1 MTEIAARRP
10 RPGRTTIVLLLP
22 VLALVLG
29 WSLLNQSQQDWAE
42 PESVSLT
49 LHDRHFR
56 LSPEQAMNLQQVS
69 RDYMNQSQS
78 LGEVRL
84 EAAVEQGVDRLMDG
98 VEGRIPEFLDWY
110 YSLGGEYSRLF
121 WAGASAVGL
130 SSGDYVAA
138 KASETLF
145 PDHEWE
151 QSLELMEVQV
161 AGELYQ
167 HSEQSREGW
176 LAALEEMLRAHE
188 VPAPLEQEGGSG
200 AAGAAVDLT
209 ALAEQL
215 QADQSG
221 RLETRAGM
229 ATMAAGGVAAGPA
242 IWRAVR
248 QRATA
253 SGAGAAGARG
263 AGRAA
268 GRGATAAAGGATLCA
283 PTGPGALGC
292 ALIAGAVTWAAT
304 DAALLK
310 LDEALNRDELEE
322 ALQASLQELEET
334 VRDELIAVYHE
345 QLEAHYA
352 MTVQGIERT
361 LVPLDRIRSG

>member
-1 MTEIAARRP
+1 MTAIAARVSGA
-10 RPGRTTIVLLLP
+10 GRLVMALLVP
-22 VLALVLG
+22 ALALVLG
-29 WSLLNQSQQDWAE
+29 WSLVNQSQQDWTK

-49 LHDRHFR
+49 FEERYYR
-56 LSPEQAMNLQQVS
+56 LSPELAMGLRRAS
-69 RDYMNQSQS
+69 REYMDQS
-78 LGEVRL
+78 LGLGQARL
-84 EAAVEQGVDRLMDG
+84 EAAVEQGVDRLMGG

-130 SSGDYVAA
+130 SSGDYVAG

-145 PDHEWE
+145 PEDEWE
-151 QSLELMEVQV
+151 QSLELMELQIV
-161 AGELYQ
+161 GELRQ
-167 HSEQSREGW
+167 HSKQSREGW

-188 VPAPLEQEGGSG
+188 TPAPLDSAEG
-200 AAGAAVDLT
+200 AASSASIDLG

-215 QADQSG
+215 RADHSG

-242 IWRAVR
+242 VWRAVR
-248 QRATA
+248 QRATTT
-253 SGAGAAGARG
+253 GARAAGARG

-292 ALIAGAVTWAAT
+292 ALVAGAVTWVAT
-304 DAALLK
+304 DAALLR
-310 LDEALNRDELEE
+310 LDEALNRDELEQ
-322 ALQASLQELEET
+322 ALQASLEELEES
-334 VRDELIAVYHE
+334 VRDELVALYRE
-345 QLEAHYA
+345 QLEAHHA
-352 MTVQGIERT
+352 LMVSGIERT
-361 LVPLDRIRSG
+361 LVPMDRIRSG